1 MITGY
6 FTHPDCQQHDM
17 GAGHPESPQR
27 LRAINE
33 LLEAGGLL
41 HDLQAIHPAP
51 AEKADLSM
59 AHSASSIQLVHDRS
73 PITGIVSLDADTSM
87 NAHSLDAALL
97 AAGAGLAATKAVL
110 EGKIN
115 NAFCAVRPPGHHA
128 EHDLP
133 MGFCLFNNIAIAALY
148 ALQQDNIERV
158 AILDFDVHH
167 GNGTQEIFY
176 NNPNVLYI
184 SSHQYP
190 FYPGTG
196 STNEKGKHNNI
207 LNLPLDS
214 GTAGEIFL
222 NSYDTAFKKLKEFK
236 PEFILLSSGFDAHI
250 NDPLA
255 QINLTSDDFYT
266 ITKRFVDYAKTN
278 CDGKIISI
286 LEGGYDLDGLRESA
300 YQHVKA
306 LIEN

>member
-41 HDLQAIHPAP
+41 QDLQAMHPAP
-51 AEKADLSM
+51 AKKTDLSM
-59 AHSASSIQLVHDRS
+59 AHTASSIQLVHDTAPS
-73 PITGIVSLDADTSM
+73 TGIVSLDADTSM

-167 GNGTQEIFY
+167 GNGTVDIFA
-176 NNPNVLYI
+176 NDPRVLVC
-184 SSHQYP
+184 SSYQHPHYP
-190 FYPGTG
+190 MRHHDTLAAHLIHCPLEAG
-196 STNEKGKHNNI
+196 SGSREFRHAI
-207 LNLPLDS
+207 EQHWLPALQSHKPDM
-214 GTAGEIFL
+214 IFV
-222 NSYDTAFKKLKEFK
+222 SA
-236 PEFILLSSGFDAHI
+236 GFDAHRL
-250 NDPLA
+250 DPLA
-255 QINLTSDDFYT
+255 NLNL
-266 ITKRFVDYAKTN
+266 VEADYAWVTELIM
-278 CDGKIISI
+278 DQGRSHAQGRLVSM
-286 LEGGYDLDGLRESA
+286 LEGGYHLQALAASVEQHIKTLRGL
-300 YQHVKA
+300 
-306 LIEN
+306 